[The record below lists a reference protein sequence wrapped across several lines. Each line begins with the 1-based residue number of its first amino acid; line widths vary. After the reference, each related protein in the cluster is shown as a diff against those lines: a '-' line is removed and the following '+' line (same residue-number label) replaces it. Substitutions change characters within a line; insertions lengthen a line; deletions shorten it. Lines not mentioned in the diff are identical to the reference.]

1 MKTINGN
8 FESTYIINKSKFI
21 SFAYPVDSEEACKVF
36 LEEISNQ
43 YPDAT
48 HICFAYLLTSPRIE
62 KCSDNG
68 EPSGTAGKPILEVIK
83 KKKLENVLCIVVRY
97 FGGKKLGA
105 GGLVRAYTTS
115 ANDVLEMAEVIE
127 KKNIFSCRL
136 VENIQNGEKTKN
148 KLVGAGA
155 KIKNIVYKEEVEII
169 FEIDDLEKVQ
179 DFKFSVMGEE
189 NGNNQNWDAK
199 K

>member
-21 SFAYPVDSEEACKVF
+21 SFAYSVSSEEDCKAF
-36 LEEISNQ
+36 LEGISNQ
-43 YPDAT
+43 YSDAT

-127 KKNIFSCRL
+127 KKNFFVCRL
-136 VENIQNGEKTKN
+136 LENIHNGEKTKN

-189 NGNNQNWDAK
+189 NGNNQN
-199 K
+199 

>member
-21 SFAYPVDSEEACKVF
+21 SFAYSVSSEEDCKVF
-36 LEEISNQ
+36 LEEISKQ

-115 ANDVLEMAEVIE
+115 ANNVLELAEVIE

-189 NGNNQNWDAK
+189 NGNNQN
-199 K
+199 

>member
-21 SFAYPVDSEEACKVF
+21 SFAYPVGSEEDCKVF
-36 LEEISNQ
+36 LEEISKQ

-68 EPSGTAGKPILEVIK
+68 EPTGTAGKPILEVIK

-127 KKNIFSCRL
+127 KKNIFVCRL
-136 VENIQNGEKTKN
+136 IENVQNGEKTKN
-148 KLVGAGA
+148 KLIGAGA
-155 KIKNIVYKEEVEII
+155 IIRGIVYKENVEII

-179 DFKFSVMGEE
+179 EFEFTLMGEE
-189 NGNNQNWDAK
+189 NGNNQN
-199 K
+199 